1 MIISA
6 TQQNDSVIHIHTS
19 ILFQILFPHRLS
31 RNIGYHFL
39 CYTVGPCWPVIPY
52 TSVCICQYQTSVC
65 PSSYPQPFG
74 NLMFVFKVCKSVS
87 VLEISSFV
95 SFFKICGPLKKF
107 FIHNFYFFHY
117 VGLQCSVNFLLFR
130 KVTQSHIHVY
140 IFFSHYRVAHFL
152 KQLVFLFT
160 F

>member
-1 MIISA
+1 
-6 TQQNDSVIHIHTS
+6 
-19 ILFQILFPHRLS
+19 
-31 RNIGYHFL
+31 
-39 CYTVGPCWPVIPY
+39 
-52 TSVCICQYQTSVC
+52 
-65 PSSYPQPFG
+65 
-74 NLMFVFKVCKSVS
+74 MFVFKVCKSVS

-95 SFFKICGPLKKF
+95 SFFKICGPLKKI

-152 KQLVFLFT
+152 KQLVSYSLFESSLYNLDDS